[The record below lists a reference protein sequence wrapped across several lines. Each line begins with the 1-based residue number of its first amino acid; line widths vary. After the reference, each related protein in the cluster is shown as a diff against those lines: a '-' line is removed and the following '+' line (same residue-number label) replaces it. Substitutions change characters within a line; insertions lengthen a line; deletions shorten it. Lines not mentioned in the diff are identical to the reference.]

1 MKSRTGL
8 VVTLLKNKQAP
19 SGILTS
25 IVLRQALVD
34 CESVLDVGCGAAP
47 TMRELGI
54 SRSAG
59 IDAYLP
65 SIEKGRQLN
74 THDELILG
82 DVRNLLQK
90 FKPKSFDACVALDV
104 IEHLSKSD
112 GYKLMAEMEQI
123 ARKKV
128 VFLTPS
134 GFLPQGN
141 AAQDDFQK
149 HHSGWEPD
157 EMRNRGY
164 KVFGLLGPKAWRGE
178 YHKLRGK
185 PTVFWAAA
193 SLFSHAVWT
202 RWQPEKSAA
211 MLCVKSV

>member
-1 MKSRTGL
+1 MKSRTSL
-8 VVTLLKNKQAP
+8 VATLLKKKHVP

-25 IVLRQALVD
+25 LVLREALTD

-54 SRSAG
+54 SRSTG
-59 IDAYLP
+59 VDAYLP
-65 SIEKGRQLN
+65 SIEEGRKLN

-82 DVRNLLQK
+82 DIRNLMRQ

-104 IEHLSKSD
+104 IEHLSKPD
-112 GYKLMAEMEQI
+112 GFKLMAEMEQI

-141 AAQDDFQK
+141 AAADDFQK
-149 HHSGWEPD
+149 HYSGWDPA
-157 EMRNRGY
+157 EMRNCGY
-164 KVFGLLGPKAWRGE
+164 EVFGLLGPKAWRGG
-178 YHKLRGK
+178 YHKLKRK
-185 PTVFWAAA
+185 PAAFWAAA
-193 SLFSHAVWT
+193 SLLSHAVWT

-211 MLCVKSV
+211 MLCVKSI